1 MMEITLGERT
11 SIENQQKVWDTIKN
25 TNISLSL
32 AAVANWG
39 YEFRK
44 EQAKL
49 GANPIITP
57 RTAHIFSHLPN
68 GLGDVARLLIEKH
81 PMSTFVNTTA

>member
-1 MMEITLGERT
+1 MCSLRALSLPDDILGERT
-11 SIENQQKVWDTIKN
+11 SVVNQQKVWDKIKD

-44 EQAKL
+44 EPAKV
-49 GANPIITP
+49 GANPMISP
-57 RTAHIFSHLPN
+57 RTAHIFSH
-68 GLGDVARLLIEKH
+68 GLMDWVTLHAC
-81 PMSTFVNTTA
+81 